1 MISKQAVLFWLGLCL
16 KCVVKSK
23 LRVTSRQN
31 VSMTF
36 EKFLINHNA
45 DVTSIFLS
53 LFIQLQK
60 KLAIVRV
67 LIWLNIKNHS
77 SLFLL
82 SFLTYDISDVDFME
96 FAQQT
101 YGASGTKVSY
111 NCRSLMKA
119 PRVLFGEDHASLS
132 SDILNTSSKTEDWY
146 PWNTTAKDSL

>member
-23 LRVTSRQN
+23 QRVTSSQN
-31 VSMTF
+31 VPMTF
-36 EKFLINHNA
+36 ENFPIYHSA

-60 KLAIVRV
+60 KLAVVGV
-67 LIWLNIKNHS
+67 LIWLTIKNHR

-82 SFLTYDISDVDFME
+82 SFLTHDISDVGFME
-96 FAQQT
+96 SAQQT
-101 YGASGTKVSY
+101 HSASGAKVSY

-119 PRVLFGEDHASLS
+119 PHVLFGEDHASLS
-132 SDILNTSSKTEDWY
+132 SYVLNASSKTEGC
-146 PWNTTAKDSL
+146 NTTAKDSL